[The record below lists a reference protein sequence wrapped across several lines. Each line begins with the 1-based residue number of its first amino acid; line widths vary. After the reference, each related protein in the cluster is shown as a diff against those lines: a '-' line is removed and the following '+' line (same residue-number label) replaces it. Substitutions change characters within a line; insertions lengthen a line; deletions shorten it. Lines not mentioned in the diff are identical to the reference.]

1 MPQIAI
7 ITEAAVDLAGGNP
20 LFAREV
26 TISAVETFKQS
37 MVPNIDNA
45 LDAEVR
51 DSLSS

>member
-1 MPQIAI
+1 M
-7 ITEAAVDLAGGNP
+7 DLAGGNP

-37 MVPNIDNA
+37 IVPNIDNA

-51 DSLSS
+51 DSLSSR